1 LEALRRIAKAGWL
14 ISVLIFFTSLFASYF
29 YWPEIVQIYLINS
42 SGDFYGLE
50 RSYLFY
56 IILFFFISFNLIL
69 LYIVPLLKKIP
80 SEFLA
85 WKNKEYWAKQGNYF
99 NGILINSLITFFI
112 AINLLY
118 SLSVLIL
125 TLHNMEDPEFRKDIS
140 TFEWIKFL
148 WLAVV
153 IIWPLFLL
161 LRINYK
167 KKIVE

>member
-29 YWPEIVQIYLINS
+29 YWPEIVEIYLINS

-80 SEFLA
+80 SEFLT

-99 NGILINSLITFFI
+99 NGILINSSITFFI